1 MSTVEPVCWRGNTH
15 KRGKNL
21 RLDTTSKPE
30 TGRRKSRMLERRKIE
45 GKKEREVVDGWRG
58 PFREEE
64 GREMKW
70 VASGH
75 NEPHRRLLGITR
87 ESVQSQNRCRDNRV
101 ALVMIQVW
109 VV

>member
-1 MSTVEPVCWRGNTH
+1 M
-15 KRGKNL
+15 
-21 RLDTTSKPE
+21 
-30 TGRRKSRMLERRKIE
+30 
-45 GKKEREVVDGWRG
+45 VDGWG
-58 PFREEE
+58 DPFREGE

-87 ESVQSQNRCRDNRV
+87 ENVRSQDRCRGNRV